1 MSGLTDRLRS
11 DLNTARRER
20 DKLRTL
26 VLSTTLSEIGNRQI
40 ELGREP
46 TDEDVMEVVGRAIKK
61 RREAA
66 EQIRAVGRTDLAD
79 KEEQEA
85 TLLLPY
91 MPAQLS
97 EAEVRQMVKDAIDAG
112 ATNVGAVMSAIM
124 PRLKGRFDGK
134 ETNRIVREE
143 LG

>member
-20 DKLRTL
+20 DKLRTV

-46 TDEDVMEVVGRAIKK
+46 TDEDVREVVGRAIKK

-85 TLLLPY
+85 ALLLPY

-97 EAEVRQMVKDAIDAG
+97 EAEVRQMVKDAIAG
-112 ATNVGAVMSAIM
+112 GADTVGAVMSAIM
-124 PRLKGRFDGK
+124 PGLKGRFDGK